1 MPVPLNAIAET
12 ILSIQEDSK
21 LLEISIAEVETKLA
35 KNNATIAELSP
46 LAEWG
51 PDPVEPE
58 VLPAPVEEP
67 PVG

>member
-1 MPVPLNAIAET
+1 MPVPLNSVAET
-12 ILSIQEDSK
+12 IQDIQEVSVRLELSISEFQ
-21 LLEISIAEVETKLA
+21 AQLA
-35 KNNATIAELSP
+35 KNNATVAQLEP

-58 VLPAPVEEP
+58 VLPTPVEEP